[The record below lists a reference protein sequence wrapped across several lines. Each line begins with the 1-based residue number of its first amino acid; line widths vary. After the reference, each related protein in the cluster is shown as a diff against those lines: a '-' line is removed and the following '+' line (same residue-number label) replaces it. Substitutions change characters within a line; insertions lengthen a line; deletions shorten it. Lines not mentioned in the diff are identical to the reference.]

1 MSQMPKPKALS
12 KPTSHSINR
21 QLENNSLTAKLST
34 TNHFDVIIIGAG
46 ASGLYCALTAGR
58 RGRRVLIVD
67 HANKVG
73 KKILMSGGG
82 RCNFTNYFV
91 EPEHFIGANQ
101 HFCKSALSRYPSWE
115 FIAMVEQHQIAYHE
129 REHGQL
135 FCDDSAQDIVTML
148 LDECA
153 TVGVQVRLN
162 VQVDQVTVN
171 QVAVNET
178 EAEQANNQK
187 AKASYKQN
195 NSKRFHLMTSKK
207 LSKKELK
214 EPTSEQPLASTLYSC
229 ESLVVAT
236 GGLSIPTMG
245 ASGLGYELAQQF
257 GHQLLTTDPSLVPF
271 TFTDKTGELLY
282 ALSGISLPV
291 VASNTRTSFKLPL
304 LFTHRG
310 LSGPAMLQL
319 SNYWQTGE
327 TIEINLLPDFDI
339 AELLLAHKRSHSK
352 QLIRTVLSE
361 NTDNALPKKLLTAL
375 QSALWE
381 AVKDTELAN
390 IKDERLIE
398 IGQAINGWQL
408 KPSGTE
414 GYRTAEVT
422 RGGVNTDE
430 VSSKTMQS
438 KRQQG
443 LYFIGEVLDVTGWLG
458 GYNFQWAWA
467 SGFVSGEVV

>member
-1 MSQMPKPKALS
+1 MDNQRTGQPH
-12 KPTSHSINR
+12 THY
-21 QLENNSLTAKLST
+21 
-34 TNHFDVIIIGAG
+34 DVIIIGAG

-58 RGRRVLIVD
+58 RGRRVLVLD
-67 HANKVG
+67 HANKAG

-115 FIAMVEQHQIAYHE
+115 FIGMVEAHEIRYHE

-135 FCDDSAQDIVTML
+135 FCDESAQDILTML
-148 LDECA
+148 LDECSA
-153 TVGVQVRLN
+153 VGVQVRLN
-162 VQVDQVTVN
+162 AQVDEVQTLD
-171 QVAVNET
+171 NEKH
-178 EAEQANNQK
+178 A
-187 AKASYKQN
+187 
-195 NSKRFHLMTSKK
+195 RFQLATSKK
-207 LSKKELK
+207 LSKKDIANETK
-214 EPTSEQPLASTLYSC
+214 STQAYYRC

-257 GHQLLTTDPSLVPF
+257 GHQLISTDASLVPF
-271 TFTDKTGELLY
+271 TFTDKTGELIR
-282 ALSGISLPV
+282 ALAGISLPV
-291 VASNTRTSFKLPL
+291 IASNERISFKLPV

-327 TIEINLLPDFDI
+327 SIRIDLLPDIDVTALF
-339 AELLLAHKRSHSK
+339 LAHKKSHPR
-352 QLIRTVLSE
+352 QLIRTVLADY
-361 NTDNALPKKLLTAL
+361 TDSALPKKLLAAL
-375 QSALWE
+375 QTHLWDDI
-381 AVKDTELAN
+381 KDTELAN
-390 IKDERLIE
+390 IKDERLTE
-398 IGQAINGWQL
+398 LGATLNGWQL

-438 KRQQG
+438 NFQDG

-467 SGFVSGEVV
+467 SGFVCGEMV

>member
-1 MSQMPKPKALS
+1 M
-12 KPTSHSINR
+12 
-21 QLENNSLTAKLST
+21 ENPRNAAAH
-34 TNHFDVIIIGAG
+34 NHYDVIVIGAG

-58 RGRRVLIVD
+58 RGRRVLVLD
-67 HANKVG
+67 HANKAG

-91 EPEHFIGANQ
+91 EPEHFIGSNA

-115 FIAMVEQHQIAYHE
+115 FIAMVEQHKIPYHE

-135 FCDDSAQDIVTML
+135 FCDDSAQDILTML

-153 TVGVQVRLN
+153 AVGVQVKLN
-162 VQVDQVTVN
+162 THIEQVKTDENT
-171 QVAVNET
+171 
-178 EAEQANNQK
+178 K
-187 AKASYKQN
+187 KS
-195 NSKRFHLMTSKK
+195 RFELITSKS
-207 LSKKELK
+207 LSKKEKQERKDNGNQSKL
-214 EPTSEQPLASTLYSC
+214 PQTSYNC

-236 GGLSIPTMG
+236 GGLSIPTLG
-245 ASGLGYELAQQF
+245 ASGFGYELAQQF
-257 GHQLLTTDPSLVPF
+257 GHTLVATDASLVPF
-271 TFTDKTGELLY
+271 TFTDKTGELIRTL
-282 ALSGISLPV
+282 AGISLPV
-291 VASNTRTSFKLPL
+291 IASNERISFKLPL

-319 SNYWQTGE
+319 SNYWHTGE

-339 AELLLAHKRSHSK
+339 TELLLTHKKSHPR
-352 QLIRTVLSE
+352 QLIRTVLAD
-361 NTDNALPKKLLTAL
+361 NTNNALPKKLLAAL
-375 QSALWE
+375 QTHLWDDI
-381 AVKDTELAN
+381 KDTELAN

-398 IGQAINGWQL
+398 LGTTLNGWQL

-422 RGGVNTDE
+422 RGGITTDE

-438 KRQQG
+438 KYQDG

-467 SGFVSGEVV
+467 SGFVCGEVV

>member
-1 MSQMPKPKALS
+1 MS
-12 KPTSHSINR
+12 
-21 QLENNSLTAKLST
+21 
-34 TNHFDVIIIGAG
+34 NHRNASQYTHYDVIIIGAG

-58 RGRRVLIVD
+58 RGRRVLVLD
-67 HANKVG
+67 HANKAG

-82 RCNFTNYFV
+82 RCNFTNYYV

-115 FIAMVEQHQIAYHE
+115 FIGMVAAHNIPYHE

-135 FCDDSAQDIVTML
+135 FCDDSAQDILTML
-148 LDECA
+148 LAECTA
-153 TVGVQVRLN
+153 AGVQVKLN
-162 VQVDQVTVN
+162 AQIDSVQ
-171 QVAVNET
+171 AI
-178 EAEQANNQK
+178 ANDKN
-187 AKASYKQN
+187 AK
-195 NSKRFHLMTSKK
+195 FELLTSKQ
-207 LSKKELK
+207 LSKKEKQERK
-214 EPTSEQPLASTLYSC
+214 ESANQTKLPQTGYRC

-257 GHQLLTTDPSLVPF
+257 GHTLITTDASLVPF
-271 TFTDKTGELLY
+271 TFTDKTGELIRSL
-282 ALSGISLPV
+282 AGISLPV
-291 VASNTRTSFKLPL
+291 IASNERISFKLPM

-319 SNYWQTGE
+319 SNYWHTGE
-327 TIEINLLPDFDI
+327 TISINLLPNIDMT
-339 AELLLAHKRSHSK
+339 ALLLAHKKSHPK
-352 QLIRTVLSE
+352 QLIRTVVADY
-361 NTDNALPKKLLTAL
+361 TDSGDDSNKLPKKLLAAL
-375 QSALWE
+375 QTHLWDDI
-381 AVKDTELAN
+381 KDTELAN
-390 IKDERLIE
+390 IKDERLTE
-398 IGQAINGWQL
+398 LGVTLNGWQL

-422 RGGVNTDE
+422 RGGVKTDE

-438 KRQQG
+438 NMQEG

-467 SGFVSGEVV
+467 SGFVCGEVV

>member
-1 MSQMPKPKALS
+1 M
-12 KPTSHSINR
+12 
-21 QLENNSLTAKLST
+21 ENPRNAAAH
-34 TNHFDVIIIGAG
+34 NHYDVIVIGAG

-58 RGRRVLIVD
+58 RGRRVLVLD
-67 HANKVG
+67 HANKAG

-91 EPEHFIGANQ
+91 EPEHFIGSNA

-115 FIAMVEQHQIAYHE
+115 FIAMVEQHKIPYHE

-135 FCDDSAQDIVTML
+135 FCDDSAQDILTML

-153 TVGVQVRLN
+153 AVGVQVKLN
-162 VQVDQVTVN
+162 THIEQVKTD
-171 QVAVNET
+171 E
-178 EAEQANNQK
+178 NNK
-187 AKASYKQN
+187 KSL
-195 NSKRFHLMTSKK
+195 FELITSKS
-207 LSKKELK
+207 LSKKEKQERKDNGNQSKL
-214 EPTSEQPLASTLYSC
+214 PQTSYNC

-236 GGLSIPTMG
+236 GGLSIPTLG
-245 ASGLGYELAQQF
+245 ASGFGYELAQQF
-257 GHQLLTTDPSLVPF
+257 GHTLVATDASLVPF
-271 TFTDKTGELLY
+271 TFTDKTGELIRTL
-282 ALSGISLPV
+282 AGISLPV
-291 VASNTRTSFKLPL
+291 IASNERISFKLPL

-319 SNYWQTGE
+319 SNYWHVGE
-327 TIEINLLPDFDI
+327 TITINLLPEIDI
-339 AELLLAHKRSHSK
+339 TALLLTHKKSHPR
-352 QLIRTVLSE
+352 QLIRTVLAD
-361 NTDNALPKKLLTAL
+361 NTNNALPKKLLAAL
-375 QSALWE
+375 QTHLWDDI
-381 AVKDTELAN
+381 KDTELAN

-398 IGQAINGWQL
+398 LGTTLNGWQL

-422 RGGVNTDE
+422 RGGITTDE

-438 KRQQG
+438 KYQDG

-467 SGFVSGEVV
+467 SGFACGEVV

>member
-1 MSQMPKPKALS
+1 MQNQAAPVKSNSQY
-12 KPTSHSINR
+12 
-21 QLENNSLTAKLST
+21 
-34 TNHFDVIIIGAG
+34 DVIIIGAG

-58 RGRRVLIVD
+58 RGRRVLVLD
-67 HANKVG
+67 HANKAG

-115 FIAMVEQHQIAYHE
+115 FIGMVEAHKIAYHE

-135 FCDDSAQDIVTML
+135 FCDDSAQDILTML
-148 LDECA
+148 LDECSA
-153 TVGVQVRLN
+153 VGVQVKLN
-162 VQVDQVTVN
+162 AQVESVQAIENDKNARFELLT
-171 QVAVNET
+171 T
-178 EAEQANNQK
+178 
-187 AKASYKQN
+187 KQ
-195 NSKRFHLMTSKK
+195 
-207 LSKKELK
+207 LSKKEKQERK
-214 EPTSEQPLASTLYSC
+214 ESGNQTKLTQTGYRC

-257 GHQLLTTDPSLVPF
+257 GHTLVATDASLVPF
-271 TFTDKTGELLY
+271 TFTDKTGELIR
-282 ALSGISLPV
+282 ALAGISLPV
-291 VASNTRTSFKLPL
+291 IASNERISFKLPV

-319 SNYWQTGE
+319 SNYWQIGE
-327 TIEINLLPDFDI
+327 TISINLLPNIDMTM
-339 AELLLAHKRSHSK
+339 LLLAHKKSHPR
-352 QLIRTVLSE
+352 QLIRTVLADY
-361 NTDNALPKKLLTAL
+361 TDSALPKKLLAAL
-375 QSALWE
+375 QTHLWDDI
-381 AVKDTELAN
+381 KDTELAN
-390 IKDERLIE
+390 IKDERLTE
-398 IGQAINGWQL
+398 LGTTLNGWQL

-422 RGGVNTDE
+422 RGGVKTNE

-438 KRQQG
+438 NFQDG

-467 SGFVSGEVV
+467 SGFVCGEVV

>member
-1 MSQMPKPKALS
+1 MS
-12 KPTSHSINR
+12 
-21 QLENNSLTAKLST
+21 
-34 TNHFDVIIIGAG
+34 NHRNASQYTHYDVIIIGAG

-58 RGRRVLIVD
+58 RGRRVLVLD
-67 HANKVG
+67 HANKAG

-82 RCNFTNYFV
+82 RCNFTNYYV

-115 FIAMVEQHQIAYHE
+115 FIGMVAAHKIPYHE

-135 FCDDSAQDIVTML
+135 FCDDSAQDILTML
-148 LDECA
+148 LAECTA
-153 TVGVQVRLN
+153 AGVQVKLN
-162 VQVDQVTVN
+162 AQIDSVQAIENDKN
-171 QVAVNET
+171 
-178 EAEQANNQK
+178 
-187 AKASYKQN
+187 AK
-195 NSKRFHLMTSKK
+195 FEFLTSKQ
-207 LSKKELK
+207 LSKKEKQERK
-214 EPTSEQPLASTLYSC
+214 ESANQTKLPQTGYRC

-257 GHQLLTTDPSLVPF
+257 GHTLIATDASLVPF
-271 TFTDKTGELLY
+271 TFTDKTGELIRSL
-282 ALSGISLPV
+282 AGISLPV
-291 VASNTRTSFKLPL
+291 IASNQRISFKLPM

-319 SNYWQTGE
+319 SNYWHTGE
-327 TIEINLLPDFDI
+327 TISINLLPNIDMT
-339 AELLLAHKRSHSK
+339 ALLLAHKKSHPK
-352 QLIRTVLSE
+352 QLIRTVVADY
-361 NTDNALPKKLLTAL
+361 TDSGDDSNKLPKKLLAAL
-375 QSALWE
+375 QTHLWE
-381 AVKDTELAN
+381 DIKDTELAN
-390 IKDERLIE
+390 IKDERLTE
-398 IGQAINGWQL
+398 LGATLNGWQL

-422 RGGVNTDE
+422 RGGVKTDE

-438 KRQQG
+438 NMQEG

-467 SGFVSGEVV
+467 SGFVCGEVV

>member
-1 MSQMPKPKALS
+1 M
-12 KPTSHSINR
+12 
-21 QLENNSLTAKLST
+21 ENPRNAAAH
-34 TNHFDVIIIGAG
+34 NHYDVIVIGAG

-58 RGRRVLIVD
+58 RGRRVLVLD
-67 HANKVG
+67 HANKAG

-91 EPEHFIGANQ
+91 EPEHFIGSNA

-115 FIAMVEQHQIAYHE
+115 FIAMVEQHKIPYHE

-135 FCDDSAQDIVTML
+135 FCDDSAQDILTML

-153 TVGVQVRLN
+153 AVGVQVKLN
-162 VQVDQVTVN
+162 THIEQVKTV
-171 QVAVNET
+171 E
-178 EAEQANNQK
+178 NNK
-187 AKASYKQN
+187 KS
-195 NSKRFHLMTSKK
+195 RFELITSKS
-207 LSKKELK
+207 LSKKEKQERKDNVNQSKL
-214 EPTSEQPLASTLYSC
+214 PQTSYRC

-236 GGLSIPTMG
+236 GGLSIPTLG
-245 ASGLGYELAQQF
+245 ASGFGYELAQQF
-257 GHQLLTTDPSLVPF
+257 GHTLVATDASLVPF
-271 TFTDKTGELLY
+271 TFTDKTGELIRTL
-282 ALSGISLPV
+282 AGISLPV
-291 VASNTRTSFKLPL
+291 IASNERISFKLPL

-319 SNYWQTGE
+319 SNYWHVGE
-327 TIEINLLPDFDI
+327 TITINLLPEIDMT
-339 AELLLAHKRSHSK
+339 ALLLAHKKSHPR
-352 QLIRTVLSE
+352 QLIRTVLAD
-361 NTDNALPKKLLTAL
+361 NTNNALPKKLLAAL
-375 QSALWE
+375 QTHLWDDI
-381 AVKDTELAN
+381 KDTELAN

-398 IGQAINGWQL
+398 LGTTLNGWQL

-422 RGGVNTDE
+422 RGGITTDE

-438 KRQQG
+438 KYQDG

-467 SGFVSGEVV
+467 SGFVCGEVV

>member
-1 MSQMPKPKALS
+1 MEPIAMDNQR
-12 KPTSHSINR
+12 TGHSH
-21 QLENNSLTAKLST
+21 TYY
-34 TNHFDVIIIGAG
+34 DVIIIGAG

-58 RGRRVLIVD
+58 RGRRVLVLD
-67 HANKVG
+67 HANKAG

-115 FIAMVEQHQIAYHE
+115 FIGMVEAHKIRYHE

-135 FCDDSAQDIVTML
+135 FCDDSAQDILTML
-148 LDECA
+148 LDECSA
-153 TVGVQVRLN
+153 VGVQVKLN
-162 VQVDQVTVN
+162 AQVESVQ
-171 QVAVNET
+171 AVKNDKNARFELLT
-178 EAEQANNQK
+178 T
-187 AKASYKQN
+187 KQ
-195 NSKRFHLMTSKK
+195 
-207 LSKKELK
+207 LSKKDKQERK
-214 EPTSEQPLASTLYSC
+214 ESGNQAKLPQTGYRC

-257 GHQLLTTDPSLVPF
+257 GHQLISTDASLVPF
-271 TFTDKTGELLY
+271 TFTDKTGDLIR
-282 ALSGISLPV
+282 ALAGISLPV
-291 VASNTRTSFKLPL
+291 IASNERISFKLPI

-327 TIEINLLPDFDI
+327 SIRINLLPDIDVTALF
-339 AELLLAHKRSHSK
+339 LAHKKSHPR
-352 QLIRTVLSE
+352 QLIRTVLADY
-361 NTDNALPKKLLTAL
+361 TDSALPKKLLAAL
-375 QSALWE
+375 QTHLWDDI
-381 AVKDTELAN
+381 KDTELAN
-390 IKDERLIE
+390 IKDERLTE
-398 IGQAINGWQL
+398 LGVTLNGWQL

-438 KRQQG
+438 NFQDG

-467 SGFVSGEVV
+467 SGFVCGEMV

>member
-1 MSQMPKPKALS
+1 MQNQAAPVKSNSQY
-12 KPTSHSINR
+12 
-21 QLENNSLTAKLST
+21 
-34 TNHFDVIIIGAG
+34 DVIIIGAG

-58 RGRRVLIVD
+58 RGRRVLVLD
-67 HANKVG
+67 HANKAG

-115 FIAMVEQHQIAYHE
+115 FIGMVETHKIPYHE

-135 FCDDSAQDIVTML
+135 FCDDSAQDILTML
-148 LDECA
+148 LDECSA
-153 TVGVQVRLN
+153 VGVQVKLN
-162 VQVDQVTVN
+162 AQV
-171 QVAVNET
+171 ESI
-178 EAEQANNQK
+178 QAIENDKN
-187 AKASYKQN
+187 ARFELLTTKQ
-195 NSKRFHLMTSKK
+195 
-207 LSKKELK
+207 LSKKEKQEKK
-214 EPTSEQPLASTLYSC
+214 ESGNQTKLPQTGYRC

-257 GHQLLTTDPSLVPF
+257 GHTLVATDASLVPF
-271 TFTDKTGELLY
+271 TFTDKTGELIR
-282 ALSGISLPV
+282 ALAGISLPV
-291 VASNTRTSFKLPL
+291 IASNERISFKLPV

-319 SNYWQTGE
+319 SNYWQIGE
-327 TIEINLLPDFDI
+327 TISINLLPNIDMTM
-339 AELLLAHKRSHSK
+339 LLLAHKKSHPR
-352 QLIRTVLSE
+352 QLIRTVLADY
-361 NTDNALPKKLLTAL
+361 TDSALPKKLLAAL
-375 QSALWE
+375 QTHLWDDI
-381 AVKDTELAN
+381 KDTELAN
-390 IKDERLIE
+390 IKDERLTE
-398 IGQAINGWQL
+398 LGTTLNGWQL

-422 RGGVNTDE
+422 RGGVKTNE

-438 KRQQG
+438 NFQDG

-467 SGFVSGEVV
+467 SGFVCGEVV

>member
-1 MSQMPKPKALS
+1 M
-12 KPTSHSINR
+12 
-21 QLENNSLTAKLST
+21 
-34 TNHFDVIIIGAG
+34 NHNTHYDVIIIGAG

-58 RGRRVLIVD
+58 RGRRVLVLD

-91 EPEHFIGANQ
+91 EPEHFISANP

-115 FIAMVEQHQIAYHE
+115 FIGMVEQHKIAYHE

-153 TVGVQVRLN
+153 AVGVQIRIN
-162 VQVDQVTVN
+162 TQIDKVTVIDDKHKN
-171 QVAVNET
+171 FAL
-178 EAEQANNQK
+178 
-187 AKASYKQN
+187 S
-195 NSKRFHLMTSKK
+195 TSKK
-207 LSKKELK
+207 LSKKDIANSAK
-214 EPTSEQPLASTLYSC
+214 PSQNKYSC

-257 GHQLLTTDPSLVPF
+257 GHQLMPTDASLVPF
-271 TFTDKTGELLY
+271 TFTDKIGELIR
-282 ALSGISLPV
+282 ALAGISLPV
-291 VASNTRTSFKLPL
+291 IASNERISFKLPL

-310 LSGPAMLQL
+310 LSGPAVLQL

-327 TIEINLLPDFDI
+327 YISINLLPDIDVT
-339 AELLLAHKRSHSK
+339 ALLLAHKKSHPK
-352 QLIRTVLSE
+352 QLIRTVLADH
-361 NTDNALPKKLLTAL
+361 TDNALPKKLLAAL
-375 QSALWE
+375 QTMLWDDI
-381 AVKDTELAN
+381 KDKELAN

-398 IGQAINGWQL
+398 LGSTINGWQL

-422 RGGVNTDE
+422 RGGIKTDE

-438 KRQQG
+438 NFQDG

-467 SGFVSGEVV
+467 SGFVCGEVV

>member
-1 MSQMPKPKALS
+1 MSNLRNASQY
-12 KPTSHSINR
+12 THY
-21 QLENNSLTAKLST
+21 
-34 TNHFDVIIIGAG
+34 DVIIIGAG

-58 RGRRVLIVD
+58 RGRRVLVLD
-67 HANKVG
+67 HANKAG

-82 RCNFTNYFV
+82 RCNFTNYYV

-115 FIAMVEQHQIAYHE
+115 FIGMVAAHKIPYHE

-135 FCDDSAQDIVTML
+135 FCDDSAQDILTML
-148 LDECA
+148 LAECTA
-153 TVGVQVRLN
+153 AGVQVKLN
-162 VQVDQVTVN
+162 AQIDSVQAIEN
-171 QVAVNET
+171 GKN
-178 EAEQANNQK
+178 
-187 AKASYKQN
+187 AK
-195 NSKRFHLMTSKK
+195 FELLTSKQ
-207 LSKKELK
+207 LSKKEKQERK
-214 EPTSEQPLASTLYSC
+214 ESANQTKLPQTGYRC

-257 GHQLLTTDPSLVPF
+257 GHTLIATDASLVPF
-271 TFTDKTGELLY
+271 TFTDKTGELIRSL
-282 ALSGISLPV
+282 AGISLPV
-291 VASNTRTSFKLPL
+291 IASNERISFKLPM

-319 SNYWQTGE
+319 SNYWHTGE
-327 TIEINLLPDFDI
+327 TISINLLPNIDMT
-339 AELLLAHKRSHSK
+339 ALLLAHKKSHPK
-352 QLIRTVLSE
+352 QLIRTVVADY
-361 NTDNALPKKLLTAL
+361 TDSGDDSNKLPKKLLAAL
-375 QSALWE
+375 QTHLWDDI
-381 AVKDTELAN
+381 KDTELAN
-390 IKDERLIE
+390 IKDDRLTE
-398 IGQAINGWQL
+398 LGATLNGWQL

-422 RGGVNTDE
+422 RGGVKTDE

-438 KRQQG
+438 NMQEG

-467 SGFVSGEVV
+467 SGFVCGEVV

>member
-1 MSQMPKPKALS
+1 MS
-12 KPTSHSINR
+12 
-21 QLENNSLTAKLST
+21 
-34 TNHFDVIIIGAG
+34 NHRNASQYTHYDVIIIGAG

-58 RGRRVLIVD
+58 RGRRVLVLD
-67 HANKVG
+67 HANKAG

-82 RCNFTNYFV
+82 RCNFTNYYV

-115 FIAMVEQHQIAYHE
+115 FIGMVAAHKIPYHE

-135 FCDDSAQDIVTML
+135 FCDDSAQDILTML
-148 LDECA
+148 LAECTA
-153 TVGVQVRLN
+153 AGVQVKLN
-162 VQVDQVTVN
+162 AQIDSVQAIENDKN
-171 QVAVNET
+171 
-178 EAEQANNQK
+178 
-187 AKASYKQN
+187 AKFELLSSKQ
-195 NSKRFHLMTSKK
+195 
-207 LSKKELK
+207 LSKKEKQERK
-214 EPTSEQPLASTLYSC
+214 ESANQTKLPQTGYRC

-257 GHQLLTTDPSLVPF
+257 GHTLIATDASLVPF
-271 TFTDKTGELLY
+271 TFTDKTGELIRSL
-282 ALSGISLPV
+282 AGISLPV
-291 VASNTRTSFKLPL
+291 IASNERISFKLPM

-319 SNYWQTGE
+319 SNYWHTGE
-327 TIEINLLPDFDI
+327 TISINLLPNIDMT
-339 AELLLAHKRSHSK
+339 ALLLAHKKSHPK
-352 QLIRTVLSE
+352 QLIRTVVADY
-361 NTDNALPKKLLTAL
+361 TDSGDDSNKLPKKLLAAL
-375 QSALWE
+375 QTHLWDDI
-381 AVKDTELAN
+381 KDTELAN
-390 IKDERLIE
+390 IKDERLTE
-398 IGQAINGWQL
+398 LGATLNGWQL

-422 RGGVNTDE
+422 RGGVKTDE

-438 KRQQG
+438 NMQEG

-467 SGFVSGEVV
+467 SGFVCGEVV

>member
-1 MSQMPKPKALS
+1 M
-12 KPTSHSINR
+12 
-21 QLENNSLTAKLST
+21 
-34 TNHFDVIIIGAG
+34 TNHHNAQPSTHYDVIIVGAG

-58 RGRRVLIVD
+58 RGRRVLVID
-67 HANKVG
+67 HANKAG

-91 EPEHFIGANQ
+91 EPEHFIGANP

-115 FIAMVEQHQIAYHE
+115 FIGMVEAHQIPYHE

-135 FCDDSAQDIVTML
+135 FCDDSAQDILTML
-148 LDECA
+148 LDECTA
-153 TVGVQVRLN
+153 VGVQIKLN
-162 VQVDQVTVN
+162 TQINHVQTTDHD
-171 QVAVNET
+171 
-178 EAEQANNQK
+178 K
-187 AKASYKQN
+187 AK
-195 NSKRFHLMTSKK
+195 RFELITSKK
-207 LSKKELK
+207 LGKKDVA
-214 EPTSEQPLASTLYSC
+214 SESQSSQTRYRC

-245 ASGLGYELAQQF
+245 ASGIGYELAQQF
-257 GHQLLTTDPSLVPF
+257 GHTLIATDASLVPF
-271 TFTDKTGELLY
+271 TFTDKTGKLIRSL
-282 ALSGISLPV
+282 AGISLPV
-291 VASNTRTSFKLPL
+291 IASNERISFKLPV

-319 SNYWQTGE
+319 SNYWHSGE
-327 TIEINLLPDFDI
+327 TISINLLPDVDVTDI
-339 AELLLAHKRSHSK
+339 LLTRKKSHPR
-352 QLIRTVLSE
+352 QLIRTVLAE
-361 NTDNALPKKLLTAL
+361 NTDNALPKKLLAAL
-375 QSALWE
+375 QTQLWDDI
-381 AVKDTELAN
+381 KDTELAN
-390 IKDERLIE
+390 IKDERLSE
-398 IGQAINGWQL
+398 LGATLNGWQL

-422 RGGVNTDE
+422 RGGVKTDE

-438 KRQQG
+438 NLQEG

>member
-1 MSQMPKPKALS
+1 MS
-12 KPTSHSINR
+12 
-21 QLENNSLTAKLST
+21 NNQTYY
-34 TNHFDVIIIGAG
+34 DVIIIGAG

-58 RGRRVLIVD
+58 RGRRVLVLD

-91 EPEHFIGANQ
+91 EPEHFISANQ

-115 FIAMVEQHQIAYHE
+115 FIGMVEQHKIAYHE

-153 TVGVQVRLN
+153 AAGVQIRLN
-162 VQVDQVTVN
+162 TQIEQVKVIESKASNVDQNHN
-171 QVAVNET
+171 QEN
-178 EAEQANNQK
+178 K
-187 AKASYKQN
+187 AGFQ
-195 NSKRFHLMTSKK
+195 LLTGKK
-207 LSKKELK
+207 LSKKDIADAVK
-214 EPTSEQPLASTLYSC
+214 ATQSSYSC

-257 GHQLLTTDPSLVPF
+257 GHTLATTDPSLVPF
-271 TFTDKTGELLY
+271 TFTDKTGELLR
-282 ALSGISLPV
+282 ALAGISLPV
-291 VASNTRTSFKLPL
+291 IASNSRTSFKLPL

-327 TIEINLLPDFDI
+327 LIEINLLPNIDI
-339 AELLLAHKRSHSK
+339 AALLLAHKQSHPK
-352 QLIRTVLSE
+352 QLIRTVLAD

-375 QSALWE
+375 QTTLWDDI
-381 AVKDTELAN
+381 KDTELAN
-390 IKDERLIE
+390 IKDERLSAL
-398 IGQAINGWQL
+398 GATINGWQL

-422 RGGVNTDE
+422 RGGVITDE

-438 KRQQG
+438 HYQKG

-467 SGFVSGEVV
+467 SGYVCGEVI

>member
-1 MSQMPKPKALS
+1 MS
-12 KPTSHSINR
+12 
-21 QLENNSLTAKLST
+21 
-34 TNHFDVIIIGAG
+34 NHRNASQYTHYDVIIIGAG

-58 RGRRVLIVD
+58 RGRRVLVLD
-67 HANKVG
+67 HANKAG

-82 RCNFTNYFV
+82 RCNFTNYYV

-115 FIAMVEQHQIAYHE
+115 FIGMVAAHKIPYHE

-135 FCDDSAQDIVTML
+135 FCDDSAQDILTML
-148 LDECA
+148 LAECTA
-153 TVGVQVRLN
+153 AGVQVKLN
-162 VQVDQVTVN
+162 AQIDSVQAIENDKN
-171 QVAVNET
+171 
-178 EAEQANNQK
+178 
-187 AKASYKQN
+187 AK
-195 NSKRFHLMTSKK
+195 FELLTSKQF
-207 LSKKELK
+207 SKKEKQERK
-214 EPTSEQPLASTLYSC
+214 ESANQTKLPQTGYRC

-257 GHQLLTTDPSLVPF
+257 GHTLIATDASLVPF
-271 TFTDKTGELLY
+271 TFTDKTGELIRSL
-282 ALSGISLPV
+282 AGISLPV
-291 VASNTRTSFKLPL
+291 IASNERISFKLPI

-327 TIEINLLPDFDI
+327 TISINLLPNIDMT
-339 AELLLAHKRSHSK
+339 ALLLAHKKSHPK
-352 QLIRTVLSE
+352 QLIRTVVADY
-361 NTDNALPKKLLTAL
+361 TDSGDDSNKLPKKLLAAL
-375 QSALWE
+375 QTHLWDDI
-381 AVKDTELAN
+381 KDTELAN
-390 IKDERLIE
+390 IKDERLTE
-398 IGQAINGWQL
+398 LGATLNGWQL

-422 RGGVNTDE
+422 RGGVKTDE

-438 KRQQG
+438 NMQEG

-467 SGFVSGEVV
+467 SGFVCGEVV

>member
-1 MSQMPKPKALS
+1 M
-12 KPTSHSINR
+12 
-21 QLENNSLTAKLST
+21 
-34 TNHFDVIIIGAG
+34 TNHRNAQPSTHYDVIIVGAG

-58 RGRRVLIVD
+58 RGRRVLVID
-67 HANKVG
+67 HANKAG

-91 EPEHFIGANQ
+91 EPEHFIGANP

-115 FIAMVEQHQIAYHE
+115 FIGMVEAHQIPYHE

-135 FCDDSAQDIVTML
+135 FCDDSAQDILTML
-148 LDECA
+148 LDECTA
-153 TVGVQVRLN
+153 VGVQIKLN
-162 VQVDQVTVN
+162 TQINHVQTTDHD
-171 QVAVNET
+171 
-178 EAEQANNQK
+178 K
-187 AKASYKQN
+187 AK
-195 NSKRFHLMTSKK
+195 RFELITSKK
-207 LSKKELK
+207 LGKKDVA
-214 EPTSEQPLASTLYSC
+214 SESQSSQTRYRC

-245 ASGLGYELAQQF
+245 ASGIGYELAQQF
-257 GHQLLTTDPSLVPF
+257 GHTLIATDASLVPF
-271 TFTDKTGELLY
+271 TFTDKTGELIRSL
-282 ALSGISLPV
+282 AGISLPV
-291 VASNTRTSFKLPL
+291 IASNERISFKLPV

-319 SNYWQTGE
+319 SNYWHSGE
-327 TIEINLLPDFDI
+327 TISINLLPDVDVTDI
-339 AELLLAHKRSHSK
+339 LLTRKKSHPR
-352 QLIRTVLSE
+352 QLIRTVLAE
-361 NTDNALPKKLLTAL
+361 NTDNALPKKLLAAL
-375 QSALWE
+375 QTQLWDDI
-381 AVKDTELAN
+381 KDTELAN
-390 IKDERLIE
+390 IKDERLSE
-398 IGQAINGWQL
+398 LGATLNGWQL

-422 RGGVNTDE
+422 RGGVKTDE

-438 KRQQG
+438 NLQDG

>member
-1 MSQMPKPKALS
+1 MQNQAAPVKSNSQY
-12 KPTSHSINR
+12 
-21 QLENNSLTAKLST
+21 
-34 TNHFDVIIIGAG
+34 DVIIIGAG

-58 RGRRVLIVD
+58 RGRRVLVLD
-67 HANKVG
+67 HANKAG

-115 FIAMVEQHQIAYHE
+115 FIGMVEAHKIAYHE

-135 FCDDSAQDIVTML
+135 FCDDSAQDILTML
-148 LDECA
+148 LDECSA
-153 TVGVQVRLN
+153 VGVQVKLN
-162 VQVDQVTVN
+162 AQV
-171 QVAVNET
+171 ESI
-178 EAEQANNQK
+178 QAIKNDKN
-187 AKASYKQN
+187 ARFELLTTKQ
-195 NSKRFHLMTSKK
+195 
-207 LSKKELK
+207 LSKKEKQERK
-214 EPTSEQPLASTLYSC
+214 ESGNQTKLPQTGYRC

-257 GHQLLTTDPSLVPF
+257 GHTLVATDASLVPF
-271 TFTDKTGELLY
+271 TFTDKTGELIR
-282 ALSGISLPV
+282 ALAGISLPV
-291 VASNTRTSFKLPL
+291 IASNERISFKLPV

-319 SNYWQTGE
+319 SNYWQIGE
-327 TIEINLLPDFDI
+327 TISINLLPNIDMTM
-339 AELLLAHKRSHSK
+339 LLLAHKKSHPR
-352 QLIRTVLSE
+352 QLIRTVLADY
-361 NTDNALPKKLLTAL
+361 TDSALPKKLLAAL
-375 QSALWE
+375 QTHLWDDI
-381 AVKDTELAN
+381 KDTELAN
-390 IKDERLIE
+390 IKDERLTE
-398 IGQAINGWQL
+398 LGTTLNGWQL

-422 RGGVNTDE
+422 RGGVKTNE

-438 KRQQG
+438 NFQDG

-467 SGFVSGEVV
+467 SGFVCGEVV

>member
-1 MSQMPKPKALS
+1 MS
-12 KPTSHSINR
+12 
-21 QLENNSLTAKLST
+21 
-34 TNHFDVIIIGAG
+34 NHRNASQYTHYDVIIIGAG

-58 RGRRVLIVD
+58 RGRRVLVLD
-67 HANKVG
+67 HANKAG

-82 RCNFTNYFV
+82 RCNFTNYYV

-115 FIAMVEQHQIAYHE
+115 FIGMVAAHNIPYHE

-135 FCDDSAQDIVTML
+135 FCDDSAQDILTML
-148 LDECA
+148 LAECTA
-153 TVGVQVRLN
+153 AGVQVKLN
-162 VQVDQVTVN
+162 AQIDSVQ
-171 QVAVNET
+171 AI
-178 EAEQANNQK
+178 ANDKN
-187 AKASYKQN
+187 AK
-195 NSKRFHLMTSKK
+195 FELLTSKQ
-207 LSKKELK
+207 LSKKEKQERK
-214 EPTSEQPLASTLYSC
+214 ESANQTKLPQTGYRC

-257 GHQLLTTDPSLVPF
+257 GHTLIATDASLVPF
-271 TFTDKTGELLY
+271 TFTDKTGELIRSL
-282 ALSGISLPV
+282 AGISLPV
-291 VASNTRTSFKLPL
+291 IASNERISFKLPM

-319 SNYWQTGE
+319 SNYWHTGE
-327 TIEINLLPDFDI
+327 TISINLLPNIDMT
-339 AELLLAHKRSHSK
+339 ALLLAHKKSHPK
-352 QLIRTVLSE
+352 QLIRTVIADY
-361 NTDNALPKKLLTAL
+361 TDSGDDSNKLPKKLLAAL
-375 QSALWE
+375 QTHLWDDI
-381 AVKDTELAN
+381 KDTELAN
-390 IKDERLIE
+390 IKDERLTE
-398 IGQAINGWQL
+398 LGATLNGWQL

-422 RGGVNTDE
+422 RGGVKTDE

-438 KRQQG
+438 NMQEG

-467 SGFVSGEVV
+467 SGFVCGEVV

>member
-1 MSQMPKPKALS
+1 M
-12 KPTSHSINR
+12 
-21 QLENNSLTAKLST
+21 
-34 TNHFDVIIIGAG
+34 TNHRNAQPSTHYDVIIVGAG

-58 RGRRVLIVD
+58 RGRRVLVID
-67 HANKVG
+67 HANKAG

-91 EPEHFIGANQ
+91 EPEHFIGANP

-115 FIAMVEQHQIAYHE
+115 FIGMVEAHQIPYHE

-135 FCDDSAQDIVTML
+135 FCDDSAQDILTML
-148 LDECA
+148 LDECTA
-153 TVGVQVRLN
+153 VGVQVKLN
-162 VQVDQVTVN
+162 TQINHVQTTDHD
-171 QVAVNET
+171 
-178 EAEQANNQK
+178 K
-187 AKASYKQN
+187 AK
-195 NSKRFHLMTSKK
+195 RFELITSKK
-207 LSKKELK
+207 LGKKDVA
-214 EPTSEQPLASTLYSC
+214 SESQSSQTRYRC

-245 ASGLGYELAQQF
+245 ASGIGYELAQQF
-257 GHQLLTTDPSLVPF
+257 GHTLIATDASLVPF
-271 TFTDKTGELLY
+271 TFTDKTGELIRNL
-282 ALSGISLPV
+282 AGISLPV
-291 VASNTRTSFKLPL
+291 IASNERISFKLPV

-319 SNYWQTGE
+319 SNYWYSGE
-327 TIEINLLPDFDI
+327 TISINLLPDVDVTEI
-339 AELLLAHKRSHSK
+339 LLARKKSHPR
-352 QLIRTVLSE
+352 QLIRTVLAE
-361 NTDNALPKKLLTAL
+361 KTDNALPKKLLAAL
-375 QSALWE
+375 QTQLWDDI
-381 AVKDTELAN
+381 KDTELAN
-390 IKDERLIE
+390 IKDERLTE
-398 IGQAINGWQL
+398 LGATLNGWQL

-422 RGGVNTDE
+422 RGGVKTDE

-438 KRQQG
+438 NLQEG

>member
-1 MSQMPKPKALS
+1 MSNYRNASQY
-12 KPTSHSINR
+12 THY
-21 QLENNSLTAKLST
+21 
-34 TNHFDVIIIGAG
+34 DVIIIGAG

-58 RGRRVLIVD
+58 RGRRVLVLD
-67 HANKVG
+67 HANKAG

-82 RCNFTNYFV
+82 RCNFTNYYV

-115 FIAMVEQHQIAYHE
+115 FIGMVAAHNIPYHE

-135 FCDDSAQDIVTML
+135 FCDDSAQDILTML
-148 LDECA
+148 LAECTA
-153 TVGVQVRLN
+153 AGVQVKLN
-162 VQVDQVTVN
+162 AQIDSVQAIENDKN
-171 QVAVNET
+171 
-178 EAEQANNQK
+178 
-187 AKASYKQN
+187 AK
-195 NSKRFHLMTSKK
+195 FELLTSKQ
-207 LSKKELK
+207 LSKKEKQERK
-214 EPTSEQPLASTLYSC
+214 ESANQTKLPQTGYRC

-257 GHQLLTTDPSLVPF
+257 GHTLITTDASLVPF
-271 TFTDKTGELLY
+271 TFTDKTGELIRSL
-282 ALSGISLPV
+282 AGISLPV
-291 VASNTRTSFKLPL
+291 IASNERISFKLPM

-319 SNYWQTGE
+319 SNYWHTGE
-327 TIEINLLPDFDI
+327 TISINLLPNIDMT
-339 AELLLAHKRSHSK
+339 ALLLAHKKSHPK
-352 QLIRTVLSE
+352 QLIRTVVADY
-361 NTDNALPKKLLTAL
+361 TDSGDDSHKLPKKLLAAL
-375 QSALWE
+375 QTHLWDDI
-381 AVKDTELAN
+381 KDTELAN
-390 IKDERLIE
+390 IKDERLTE
-398 IGQAINGWQL
+398 LGATLNGWQL

-422 RGGVNTDE
+422 RGGVKTDE

-438 KRQQG
+438 NMQEG

-467 SGFVSGEVV
+467 SGFVCGEVV